1 MFITLEGGEGAGKT
15 TQALRLV
22 DRLCGSGRAARFTRE
37 PGGTALADAIRAVVL
52 HPEGSLQALATAGL
66 AASAEMVEPTLPIT
80 EVLLLSA
87 ARAQHVQR
95 IRTWL
100 AAGELVVCDR
110 FADST
115 RVYQGMARGV
125 APEEIAA
132 AEQLATGG
140 LRPDL
145 TLLFELPVAEGLGRK
160 QHVVKRS
167 LTQLSL
173 FEPPTWNRLDRE
185 SLDFYERVHAGY
197 LALAAA
203 EPERWVVVDAMLPP
217 DELAE
222 CVWQVVAARLA
233 TT

>member
-22 DRLCGSGRAARFTRE
+22 DRLHQMGQPARFTRE
-37 PGGTALADAIRAVVL
+37 PGGTPLANAIRAVLL
-52 HPEGSLQALATAGL
+52 HPEESLRALAKGGL
-66 AASAEMVEPTLPIT
+66 ATGDELVEPTLPIT

-87 ARAQHVQR
+87 ARAQHIQR
-95 IRTWL
+95 IHQWQG
-100 AAGELVVCDR
+100 AGEIVVCDR

-115 RVYQGMARGV
+115 RVYQGVARGV
-125 APEEIAA
+125 AMEEIDA
-132 AEQLATGG
+132 AEHLAIGA

-145 TLLFELPVAEGLGRK
+145 TLLFDLPVAEGRRRK
-160 QHVVKRS
+160 RLVVKSS

-173 FEPPTWNRLDRE
+173 FEPPTWNRLDSE
-185 SLDFYERVHAGY
+185 ALDFYERVRAGY

-203 EPERWVVVDAMLPP
+203 EPERWVVFDATLPP

-222 CVWQVVAARLA
+222 RVWQVVAERLGSG
-233 TT
+233 